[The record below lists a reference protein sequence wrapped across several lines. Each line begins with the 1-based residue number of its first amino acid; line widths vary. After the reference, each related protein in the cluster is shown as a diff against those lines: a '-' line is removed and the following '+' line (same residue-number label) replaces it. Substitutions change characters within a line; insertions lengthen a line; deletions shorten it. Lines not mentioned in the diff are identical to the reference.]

1 MVTIDTAHGME
12 YSMNDKDMYKD
23 MVAIFIDQ
31 RDQNVADIKGTF
43 DAKDWDNYRIKV
55 HGLKSNSRL
64 VGGMDL
70 GNLAEKCEHAARDKD
85 EATIVAE
92 TPNLFA
98 LYDETIA
105 ALKAIDFNAL

>member
-1 MVTIDTAHGME
+1 MTIDTAHGME
-12 YSMNDKDMYKD
+12 YSMDDKDMYKD
-23 MVAIFIDQ
+23 MIQMFIDQ
-31 RDQNVADIKGTF
+31 REQNLSDISGFFEK
-43 DAKDWDNYRIKV
+43 KDWDNYRIKV

-85 EATIVAE
+85 EATILAE
-92 TPNLFA
+92 HQNLLA

-105 ALKAIDFNAL
+105 ALKAVDFNAL

>member
-1 MVTIDTAHGME
+1 MTIDTAHGME

-23 MVAIFIDQ
+23 MVQMFIDQ
-31 RDQNVADIKGTF
+31 RDQNLSEINGAFEK
-43 DAKDWDNYRIKV
+43 KDWDNYRIKV

-64 VGGMDL
+64 VGAMDL
-70 GNLAEKCEHAARDKD
+70 GSLAEKCEHAARDKD
-85 EATIVAE
+85 EATIMAE

-105 ALKAIDFNAL
+105 ALKAIDFSAL

>member
-23 MVAIFIDQ
+23 MVEMFAEQ
-31 RDQNVADIKGTF
+31 REQNVAAIKETF
-43 DAKDWDNYRIKV
+43 DKKDWDNYRIKV

-70 GNLAEKCEHAARDKD
+70 GSLAEKCEHAARDKD
-85 EATIVAE
+85 EATIMAE
-92 TPNLFA
+92 TPNLLA

-105 ALKAIDFNAL
+105 ALKAIDYNAL

>member
-1 MVTIDTAHGME
+1 MTIDTAHGME

-23 MVAIFIDQ
+23 MVQIFIEQ
-31 RDQNVADIKGTF
+31 REQNISDITGAFEK
-43 DAKDWDNYRIKV
+43 KDWDNYRIKV

-85 EATIVAE
+85 EATILAE
-92 TPNLFA
+92 QPNLMA
-98 LYDETIA
+98 LYDQTIE
-105 ALKAIDFNAL
+105 ALKAINYDAL

>member
-1 MVTIDTAHGME
+1 ME

-23 MVAIFIDQ
+23 MVQIFIEQ
-31 RDQNVADIKGTF
+31 REQNISDINGFFEK
-43 DAKDWDNYRIKV
+43 KDWDNYRIKV

-85 EATIVAE
+85 EATITAE
-92 TPNLFA
+92 QPNLMA
-98 LYDETIA
+98 LYDQTIE
-105 ALKAIDFNAL
+105 ALKAINYDAL

>member
-1 MVTIDTAHGME
+1 MTIDTAHGME

-23 MVAIFIDQ
+23 MVQMFIDQ
-31 RDQNVADIKGTF
+31 RDQNLSEINGAFEK
-43 DAKDWDNYRIKV
+43 KDWDNYRIKV

-70 GNLAEKCEHAARDKD
+70 GSLAEKCEHAARDKD
-85 EATIVAE
+85 EATIMAE

-98 LYDETIA
+98 LYDESIA
-105 ALKAIDFNAL
+105 ALKAIDYNAL

>member
-1 MVTIDTAHGME
+1 MTIDTAHGME

-23 MVAIFIDQ
+23 MVQIFIDQ
-31 RDQNVADIKGTF
+31 RDQNLSDIKGAF
-43 DAKDWDNYRIKV
+43 EKKDWDNYRIKV

-85 EATIVAE
+85 EALIMSE

-98 LYDETIA
+98 LYDETIQ
-105 ALKAIDFNAL
+105 ALKEINYESL

>member
-1 MVTIDTAHGME
+1 MNIDTAHGME

-23 MVAIFIDQ
+23 MVQIFIEQ
-31 RDQNVADIKGTF
+31 RDQNVSDINGFFEK
-43 DAKDWDNYRIKV
+43 KDWDNYRIKV

-85 EATIVAE
+85 EATITAE
-92 TPNLFA
+92 QPNLMS
-98 LYDETIA
+98 LYDQTIE
-105 ALKAIDFNAL
+105 ALKAINYDAL

>member
-1 MVTIDTAHGME
+1 MTIDTAHGME
-12 YSMNDKDMYKD
+12 YSMDDKDMYKD
-23 MVAIFIDQ
+23 MIQIFVDQ
-31 RDQNVADIKGTF
+31 REQNLSDINGAFEK
-43 DAKDWDNYRIKV
+43 KDWGNYRIKV

-85 EATIVAE
+85 EATILAE
-92 TPNLFA
+92 HQNLLA

-105 ALKAIDFNAL
+105 ALKAVDFNAL

>member
-1 MVTIDTAHGME
+1 MTIDTAHGME

-23 MVAIFIDQ
+23 MVQIFIDQ
-31 RDQNVADIKGTF
+31 RDQNLSDINGAFEK
-43 DAKDWDNYRIKV
+43 KDWDNYRIKV

-70 GNLAEKCEHAARDKD
+70 GSLAEKCEHAARDKD
-85 EATIVAE
+85 EATILAE
-92 TPNLFA
+92 HPNLLA

-105 ALKAIDFNAL
+105 ALKNINYDAL